1 SGLQLYRCH
10 VPQTVRRVDVV
21 FYIHL
26 DSTRWLE
33 GARQIQQMLR
43 HIRQNQVG
51 GDRRHLVQTGLAE
64 LALDIVFAGKAETA
78 VGLQAGVGRFPGRL
92 GRQVLGHVGRRTGV
106 ATGVVFFTGAP
117 AHQVGGFDLDVRFGN
132 RELHALVLADRATE
146 HFAVTGVLGRLL
158 DEPAAVTDA
167 LGGDQGALGVQTVED
182 VAETLAFFA

>member
-1 SGLQLYRCH
+1 
-10 VPQTVRRVDVV
+10 
-21 FYIHL
+21 
-26 DSTRWLE
+26 
-33 GARQIQQMLR
+33 
-43 HIRQNQVG
+43 
-51 GDRRHLVQTGLAE
+51 
-64 LALDIVFAGKAETA
+64 
-78 VGLQAGVGRFPGRL
+78 GRFPGRL

-146 HFAVTGVLGRLL
+146 HFAVTGVLGGLL

-182 VAETLAFFA
+182 IAETLAFFADQAAGGDFQVVEEQLIGLVVDHVGDRLHGQAVADGFAQVDQE